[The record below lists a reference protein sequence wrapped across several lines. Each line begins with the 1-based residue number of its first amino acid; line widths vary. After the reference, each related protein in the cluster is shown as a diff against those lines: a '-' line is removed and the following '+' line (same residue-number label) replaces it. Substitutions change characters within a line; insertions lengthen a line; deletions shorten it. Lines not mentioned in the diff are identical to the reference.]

1 MKKHILPIS
10 LALLAVTAVAL
21 PMAAHKNA
29 PVPTI
34 EEQAIKA
41 IDSTFDGDP
50 ISYTKSEDAVVELSK
65 LKPVTR
71 DGADELRIPEKVILH
86 YINDDGDCLSRRFY
100 TWVTG
105 YDGIERKADDYKPD
119 SMSITLDFEV
129 IEEYAN
135 MPSLFFIIKKA
146 GTWSGQ
152 SEDVELKYENFQ
164 KDDDD
169 NWLIKDVGGK
179 LTLELWLIPGEG
191 SSIEFCISEDETK
204 IPKIATAKFTDW
216 KTIHC
221 VSSDPTKVPKE
232 VYVYAFDRTYLN
244 SSESNRKSTKD
255 FYLFKEYKEG
265 GKDGKITT
273 SEFDI
278 VFNYTA
284 KINIQ
289 YLIES
294 IYPGGEGKPN
304 RKIFASFEYLY
315 KTSAFAQYY
324 TYSGNDLGVTYS
336 KEKTT
341 FKVWSPISANMVLNL
356 YGKGVPTTLDPLDGT
371 DTATPCNMFYTG
383 NGVWELTVV
392 GDCAGKYY
400 TYKVTNPG
408 GTAVETMD
416 PYAHACG
423 MNGVRGYVYDKD
435 GADANPEGWSAVP
448 SKWDGVTGYDIKSP
462 NELSIYE
469 AHIRDLTMDSSW
481 TGSEKP
487 GTYAAFAEKGTSY
500 NENFKG
506 TNYTV
511 STGFDH
517 IEELGVSA
525 VQLLPV
531 FDHDDDER
539 ADKMK
544 FNWGYNPL
552 NYNCIEGGYS
562 TYPNKPLNRIV
573 EFKQLIKNFAE
584 NKNHTRIIMDVV
596 YNHVSS
602 ASSSCFTK
610 LMPKYY
616 FRYDA
621 EWNYTDGSGCSNEV
635 KTEAPM
641 MSKYIVDSLV
651 WWASE
656 YKIKGFRF
664 DLMGLI
670 DTGTIAAARKALNN
684 VDPDIYIYGE
694 GWTSVAGYNGDPGT
708 EGSSSANVYSMLYP
722 DVAGGYVGA
731 FNDAGR
737 DAIRG
742 GNDHGYGT
750 NNSYPSWGYVAQG
763 RGDGQGKI
771 GDIYD
776 MFRGYHTGKGG
787 NPNQCINYVSCHD
800 NYTVWDQFRYTL
812 ATKGYENRTSPLYDN
827 SGRPING
834 GEPAISDLVSA
845 SIAAHGLVM
854 NSNGVAFIQGGEE
867 IYRTKTISKEKN
879 DAEGIKATP
888 DYDDIVEIDPL
899 TGKISNE
906 SYCRP
911 FPDFETYVDP
921 EERVVDA
928 LSTGEVRMYGTNEFV
943 SHNSYKLPD
952 SVNSFKWDRKI
963 HIGDTLTYKENAT
976 WSKMVNKRK
985 ELTKFGYG
993 APEMDQFHIW
1003 NNDDQTDYY
1012 QGAFGM
1018 WNPGGIC
1025 VAVSARG
1032 SVSWLKVGNVTPLY
1046 ASTAHEVP
1054 YDDDYNLKKNTW
1066 NIASEWLAAGSFTL
1080 IAW

>member
-1 MKKHILPIS
+1 MKKHIIPLS
-10 LALLAVTAVAL
+10 LCLLATAAVAL
-21 PMAAHKNA
+21 PNTTKGTSLAL
-29 PVPTI
+29 I
-34 EEQAIKA
+34 EESQVKEADKG
-41 IDSTFDGDP
+41 FEVDP

-65 LKPVTR
+65 LKPNMRAGEEAEFTY
-71 DGADELRIPEKVILH
+71 PNKVILH
-86 YINDDGDCLSRRFY
+86 YANDDGECLNRRFY

-105 YDGIERKADDYKPD
+105 YDGIERKADTSNST
-119 SMSITLDFEV
+119 SMTITLDFSV
-129 IEEYAN
+129 ITEYAN

-152 SEDVELKYENFQ
+152 SEDIELKYENY
-164 KDDDD
+164 KDFIDP
-169 NWLIKDVGGK
+169 VS
-179 LTLELWLIPGEG
+179 LTLELWTIPGEG
-191 SSIEFCISEDETK
+191 SAIEICTSEEDTK
-204 IPKIATAKFTDW
+204 IPKIATAKFIDW

-221 VSSDPTKVPKE
+221 VSSDPTLAPVE
-232 VYVYAFDRTYLN
+232 VKVYAFDRTYLN
-244 SSESNRKSTKD
+244 SAKNTQAANKE
-255 FYLFKEYKEG
+255 FYLFKHYGEG
-265 GKDGKITT
+265 KKDGKITT

-278 VFNYTA
+278 KFNYTA

-294 IYPGGEGKPN
+294 KYPKYEDKSY
-304 RKIFASFEYLY
+304 RKTFASFEYLY
-315 KTSAFAQYY
+315 SSSAFTKHY
-324 TYSGNDLGVTYS
+324 TYNGNDLGATYS
-336 KEKTT
+336 KSKTT
-341 FKVWSPISANMVLNL
+341 FKVWSPISANMILNI
-356 YGKGVPTTLDPLDGT
+356 YRSGKPKSLGKDGT
-371 DTATPCNMFYTG
+371 DIATPYPMFYTG
-383 NGVWELTVV
+383 NGVWELTVI
-392 GDCAGKYY
+392 GDLAGKYY
-400 TYKVTNPG
+400 TYKATNPNG
-408 GTAVETMD
+408 ADIEAMD
-416 PYAHACG
+416 PYAKACG
-423 MNGVRGYVYDKD
+423 INGLRGFIYDKD
-435 GADANPEGWSAVP
+435 AASANPENWDSVKP
-448 SKWDGVTGYDIKSP
+448 KWDGLAGYDIKSP

-469 AHIRDLTMDSSW
+469 AHIRDLTMDETW
-481 TGSEKP
+481 TGSSKR
-487 GTYAAFAEKGTSY
+487 GTYAAFAEKGTTYS
-500 NENFKG
+500 ENFNNQ
-506 TNYTV
+506 NYTV
-511 STGFDH
+511 KTGFDH

-539 ADKMK
+539 EGYMK

-562 TYPNKPLNRIV
+562 SDPEDPLCRIV
-573 EFKQLIKNFAE
+573 EYKQLVKNFAE
-584 NKNHTRIIMDVV
+584 NKNHTRVIMDVV

-670 DTGTIAAARKALNN
+670 DTGTMAAARKALNN

-694 GWTSVAGYNGDPGT
+694 GWTSVAGYNGDSGT
-708 EGSSSANVYSMLYP
+708 AGSDSANVYSMLYP
-722 DVAGGYVGA
+722 DAAGGYVGA
-731 FNDAGR
+731 FNDSGR

-763 RGDGQGKI
+763 KDDGAGKI
-771 GDIYD
+771 GAIYD
-776 MFRGYHTGKGG
+776 MFKGYHSGKGG

-812 ATKGYENRTSPLYDN
+812 ATKGYADRTSPLYDN
-827 SGRPING
+827 SGRPNSG
-834 GEPAISDLVSA
+834 GEPEISDLVSA

-854 NSNGVAFIQGGEE
+854 ASNGVAFIQGGEE
-867 IYRTKTISKEKN
+867 IYRTKTISKESN
-879 DAEGIKATP
+879 LAEGIKATP

-921 EERVVDA
+921 KDRTVDA
-928 LSTGEVRMYGTNEFV
+928 LSTGEVRMFGTNEFV

-963 HIGDTLTYKENAT
+963 HIGNTLTYNENAT
-976 WSKMVNKRK
+976 WSAMVNKRK
-985 ELTKFGYG
+985 EITKYGYG
-993 APEMDQFHIW
+993 VPEMDHFSCW
-1003 NNDDQTDYY
+1003 NNDGQSDYY

-1018 WNPGGIC
+1018 WNPGGIH
-1025 VAVSARG
+1025 VAVSCRG
-1032 SVSWLKVGNVTPLY
+1032 QTSYLKTGEGAAKTSAFYTSGTNYNVSGGDNPGWLGAPSYT
-1046 ASTAHEVP
+1046 
-1054 YDDDYNLKKNTW
+1054 
-1066 NIASEWLAAGSFTL
+1066 F